1 MSVANST
8 WPSQI
13 PTPGAPRV
21 ALHAFPSPTTTRF
34 VVILAAM
41 LASGL
46 FVGDWLH
53 GLLRGEQYVQIIESC
68 LEQAGYTP
76 SLDDAREQLAVHDTA
91 ASCYASAQYN
101 RAAYSLVSA
110 ILVMLAGMSVLFLA
124 PPIIERRRRLQP
136 IGPKLAAAVGRV
148 AELAQRA
155 GLRHPPTVMLGAGK
169 QLDAFSYGSPRR
181 HRIALPR
188 AVAVRWSNRTL
199 FDPLVA
205 HELAHLCN
213 RDVGLAWLTR
223 GVMYAVVP
231 TLALPLMVGAATAKF
246 GLFPDYAWR
255 AAILAVTVWMI
266 SIALLRSREH
276 EADLRAA
283 ILMRDPRAMTALVG
297 RLRPPPQVWWRRLKA
312 HHPTPAARA
321 EVLARPQC
329 AAAVKFLDGLA
340 PAFLAASAIPLVEAV
355 VTALSTANPFGPYQS
370 LVATGIGGVL
380 LGGTVGIG
388 IWRAV
393 AVDRAVSDRPSPWVP
408 AAGVAVGLVLG
419 QVASLANTTTGLR
432 GGLDQPAW
440 LIIPALAGLAATAIV
455 YSLAEVSADA
465 ASQLRSPLWAW
476 MPGVVVASLVY
487 FAALYLSFQLQLA
500 LDVGNW
506 AFTRRTL
513 AGELDSWPVN
523 LAMAAAAAMTLV
535 AVVVTRPGTLAPA
548 WLFDAST
555 PMRPPWSTVSG
566 TLARPLLVGAV
577 CGVCAVVPYALY
589 RLSTPNALDATS
601 AIALIEVTAW
611 CGAVAGAAAA
621 LALMVCVPRRGL
633 ALSTLAG
640 PVAVCTFMVG
650 FVVLNA
656 VDAGP
661 NNIKLLAGITPDILG
676 LSFLLVAAIAPLALI
691 PRMFSSGVG
700 WTAVVAAT
708 IALVACTGA
717 VAVTADASPVTKE
730 DLIFGDLAPTTPDG
744 LAAREYLVGT
754 GKDVTDGVLQAYS
767 TFEEMMPQLLTG
779 DPSTLSQRI
788 RSEIVEPLTVLK
800 ADAEAE
806 QPRSEMVAAVHADAI
821 ALIDAFITS
830 FGGLADSLDEGDA
843 AMVMLSMDEIDQ
855 SSALFDRWANGM
867 DKLSAAAK

>member
-1 MSVANST
+1 
-8 WPSQI
+8 
-13 PTPGAPRV
+13 
-21 ALHAFPSPTTTRF
+21 
-34 VVILAAM
+34 M

-53 GLLRGEQYVQIIESC
+53 GLLRGEQYVQIIERC

-76 SLDDAREQLAVHDTA
+76 SLDTAREQLAVHDTA

-110 ILVMLAGMSVLFLA
+110 ILVMLAGVSVLFLA
-124 PPIIERRRRLQP
+124 PPIIKRRRRLQP
-136 IGPKLAAAVGRV
+136 IGPKLAAAGGRV

-155 GLRHPPTVMLGAGK
+155 GLRHPPTVMLGTGK

-231 TLALPLMVGAATAKF
+231 TLALPLVVGAATAEF

-276 EADLRAA
+276 DADLRAA
-283 ILMRDPRAMTALVG
+283 ILMRDPTAMTALVA

-419 QVASLANTTTGLR
+419 QVASLANTTTGLQ

-440 LIIPALAGLAATAIV
+440 LIIPALAGLAATALV

-476 MPGVVVASLVY
+476 LPGVVVASLVY

-523 LAMAAAAAMTLV
+523 LAMAAAAAMTRRRCRLRAARNTGAGV
-535 AVVVTRPGTLAPA
+535 AIRYVNPDASAVVDRERDPRPAAAG
-548 WLFDAST
+548 
-555 PMRPPWSTVSG
+555 RSG
-566 TLARPLLVGAV
+566 LRRVRRRPLRAV
-577 CGVCAVVPYALY
+577 SNRRRRSPGRDLGNRPARGDDVV
-589 RLSTPNALDATS
+589 
-601 AIALIEVTAW
+601 
-611 CGAVAGAAAA
+611 
-621 LALMVCVPRRGL
+621 RRGRRGGG
-633 ALSTLAG
+633 G
-640 PVAVCTFMVG
+640 PC
-650 FVVLNA
+650 L
-656 VDAGP
+656 
-661 NNIKLLAGITPDILG
+661 
-676 LSFLLVAAIAPLALI
+676 
-691 PRMFSSGVG
+691 
-700 WTAVVAAT
+700 
-708 IALVACTGA
+708 
-717 VAVTADASPVTKE
+717 
-730 DLIFGDLAPTTPDG
+730 
-744 LAAREYLVGT
+744 
-754 GKDVTDGVLQAYS
+754 DGVRSSSWPRALNS
-767 TFEEMMPQLLTG
+767 RRTG
-779 DPSTLSQRI
+779 CRVHLHDRVRGDQCRRRRAERTSSSCGDHAGHPRPLVPAGSGDRPTGTDPAH
-788 RSEIVEPLTVLK
+788 V
-800 ADAEAE
+800 
-806 QPRSEMVAAVHADAI
+806 
-821 ALIDAFITS
+821 
-830 FGGLADSLDEGDA
+830 
-843 AMVMLSMDEIDQ
+843 
-855 SSALFDRWANGM
+855 
-867 DKLSAAAK
+867 